1 MLYGKLNNTINL
13 CVLVALCEE
22 TEGLSFPTR
31 SGYDLGFKF
40 AIEMMEIFSDT
51 FVKRLVS
58 QKATKSQREK
68 SFIINR
74 LSPCS
79 LCLCVKNLT
88 FYETIFSISCIT
100 SLCFFIFGIIYFRK
114 TERFFADII

>member
-88 FYETIFSISCIT
+88 FYEPSYLINM
-100 SLCFFIFGIIYFRK
+100 
-114 TERFFADII
+114 